1 MHIYT
6 PRNVLIT
13 GGAGFIGCHF
23 VRYLLGTDPCVRIVN
38 LDLLTY
44 AGSLDNLKAL
54 PDPDRHTAVLGDI
67 CDRALVEHLLCEH
80 EIDTIVH
87 FAAESHVDRS
97 ITGPAAF
104 IQTNVLGTFTLLEAA
119 RVFWLHEKVWEAGTC
134 RFHQVSTD
142 EVYGTLG
149 PHDAPFCETTPYA
162 PNSPYAASKAASD
175 HLVRAYYKTYR
186 LPTVTTHCSNNYGPY
201 QHAEKFIPT
210 VIRACL
216 QGKPIPVYGDGS
228 NLRDW
233 LYVED
238 HCAAIDVVLRHGRVG
253 DSYNIGGGSNW
264 KNLDIVYVIC
274 QVLAELTGEPAEK
287 FSRLVRFVEDRPGH
301 DWRYAIDAIK
311 IQEELGWYP
320 TETFET
326 GMRKTV
332 EWYLT
337 KYTQEEEV
345 RKGRICFPLK
355 GTHEQPS
362 NH

>member
-1 MHIYT
+1 MHTYT

-23 VRYLLGTDPCVRIVN
+23 VRYLLGTDPHVRIVN

-67 CDRALVEHLLCEH
+67 CDRALLEDLLREY

-104 IQTNVLGTFTLLEAA
+104 IQTNVVGTFTLLDAA
-119 RVFWLHEKVWEAGTC
+119 RVFWLHGKAWDAGTC
-134 RFHQVSTD
+134 RFHHVSTD

-149 PHDAPFCETTPYA
+149 PHDPSFCETTPYA
-162 PNSPYAASKAASD
+162 PTSPYAASKAASD
-175 HLVRAYYKTYR
+175 HLVRAYHKTYG
-186 LPTVTTHCSNNYGPY
+186 LPTATTHCSNNYGPY
-201 QHAEKFIPT
+201 QHDEKFIPT

-216 QGKPIPVYGDGS
+216 QGKPIPIYGDGS
-228 NLRDW
+228 NRRDW

-253 DSYNIGGGSNW
+253 DAYDIGSGGDW

-274 QVLAELTGEPAEK
+274 QILAELLGESTEK
-287 FSRLVRFVEDRPGH
+287 FSCLIRFVQDRPGH
-301 DWRYAIDAIK
+301 DWRYAIDATK
-311 IQEELGWYP
+311 IQAELSWYP
-320 TETFET
+320 IETVAT

-332 EWYLT
+332 EWYLA
-337 KYTQEEEV
+337 KYTQ
-345 RKGRICFPLK
+345 
-355 GTHEQPS
+355 
-362 NH
+362 